1 MEQGMQSVTKRGRT
15 IIGPDGSM
23 LGAGDKVPCELAMQR
38 ASNESRRVF
47 EAWHRLRPP
56 EGLPNLADWDAA
68 EAVPDLLHSILVTEI
83 LSNTSDYR
91 YLRMGA
97 RAAEVRGYDP
107 TGRTV
112 RDCYDGEALA
122 FVLENYDLAIAHP
135 CGIIDF
141 SIEVVSDHRFI
152 ELETLL
158 LPLADDGKTPS
169 HVLVYGHYLV
179 K

>member
-1 MEQGMQSVTKRGRT
+1 MQQVTGRGRT
-15 IIGPDGSM
+15 IIGADGSM

-38 ASNESRRVF
+38 ACNESRRVY
-47 EAWHRLRPP
+47 EAWYKLRRPD
-56 EGLPNLADWDAA
+56 GLPTLADWDATD
-68 EAVPDLLHSILVTEI
+68 AVPDLLHSILVTEM
-83 LSNTSDYR
+83 LREPNDYR
-91 YLRMGA
+91 YLRIGA

-112 RDCYDGEALA
+112 RGCYEGEGLA
-122 FVLENYDLAIAHP
+122 FVLENYDLAIVHP

-179 K
+179 R

>member
-1 MEQGMQSVTKRGRT
+1 MQRVTKRGRT

-38 ASNESRRVF
+38 ACNESRQVY
-47 EAWHRLRPP
+47 EAWYKLRRPD
-56 EGLPNLADWDAA
+56 GLPSLADWDAA
-68 EAVPDLLHSILVTEI
+68 DAVPDLRDSILVTEV
-83 LSNTSDYR
+83 LSASNDYR
-91 YLRMGA
+91 YLRMGK
-97 RAAEVRGYDP
+97 RAAEVRGYDS

-112 RDCYDGEALA
+112 RDCYEGEGLD
-122 FVLENYDLAIAHP
+122 FVLENYDLAIGNP

-169 HVLVYGHYLV
+169 HVLVYGHYLGR
-179 K
+179 